1 MRQRLNDLLAT
12 VLAAVAGVFLLFVM
26 VITVTD
32 VVARALNPAWRIFGV
47 FDMVEL
53 ALAWMI
59 YVSIALAFLTRS
71 QILVDLLDAVQ
82 SVPLR
87 VAFRTLA
94 LALSLG
100 ALILTGVQ
108 TITPALDALDWG
120 ERTLDL
126 GILKFWYWTAVWFG
140 FAASVIAVLLAAPDE
155 FREAKGRQ

>member
-1 MRQRLNDLLAT
+1 MRRRLNDLLAT

-26 VITVTD
+26 GITVTD
-32 VVARALNPAWRIFGV
+32 VIARALNPAWRIFGV
-47 FDMVEL
+47 FDLVEF

-71 QILVDLLDAVQ
+71 QIVVDLLDAVR

-87 VAFRTLA
+87 LTLRTLA

-100 ALILTGVQ
+100 ALILTGLQ

-120 ERTLDL
+120 ETTLDL

-140 FAASVIAVLLAAPDE
+140 FAASVIAVLLSAPDE
-155 FREAKGRQ
+155 IREAKGQR

>member
-1 MRQRLNDLLAT
+1 MRRRLNDLLAT

-26 VITVTD
+26 AITVTD

-47 FDMVEL
+47 FDLVEF

-71 QILVDLLDAVQ
+71 QIVVDLLDAVQ
-82 SVPLR
+82 SLPARL
-87 VAFRTLA
+87 ALRTLA

-100 ALILTGVQ
+100 ALILTGLQ

-120 ERTLDL
+120 ETTLDL

-155 FREAKGRQ
+155 FREAKGQQ